1 MNWQIHL
8 PALALAV
15 PLLGAFV
22 SPVAGLGGRLTRN
35 AWMVLVSMATTAV
48 CILLWQRVIA
58 GGTVVYVMG
67 AEAWNI
73 TLPSGLSWPIRII
86 LEVDAFS
93 AFMAVV
99 GSIAALAGAFFSL
112 RFMDKFTGL
121 EKFSALFFLLVTG
134 MLGMQLTGDLFNFF
148 VFLEIA
154 SVASF
159 GLIAFWRDRPEAV
172 EASFKYMVVSTIS
185 AMFVLIAVGFFYG
198 RYNAVN
204 IAAVARMLHM
214 GYAEKIALV
223 FIVVS
228 LAMKCGAVPMHM
240 WTPDAYAEAPAGVT
254 CLLVAVSQASLYGL
268 FRVCF
273 SLYGVSLGSTVVPWT
288 IIVMGVLSISSGSQW
303 PSYRKR

>member
-35 AWMVLVSMATTAV
+35 AWMVLVSMATTAI
-48 CILLWQRVIA
+48 CILLWQRVVA

-93 AFMAVV
+93 AFMVVV

-134 MLGMQLTGDLFNFF
+134 MLG
-148 VFLEIA
+148 
-154 SVASF
+154 
-159 GLIAFWRDRPEAV
+159 
-172 EASFKYMVVSTIS
+172 
-185 AMFVLIAVGFFYG
+185 
-198 RYNAVN
+198 
-204 IAAVARMLHM
+204 
-214 GYAEKIALV
+214 
-223 FIVVS
+223 
-228 LAMKCGAVPMHM
+228 
-240 WTPDAYAEAPAGVT
+240 
-254 CLLVAVSQASLYGL
+254 
-268 FRVCF
+268 
-273 SLYGVSLGSTVVPWT
+273 
-288 IIVMGVLSISSGSQW
+288 
-303 PSYRKR
+303 